1 MLECQHLTKTFQ
13 GVTLLDNV
21 NWQWPATGRF
31 ATSAVGGERPGVQV
45 VALLGASGAGK
56 TSLLRLIAGL
66 DHASAGC
73 VRWDGQDLSKVPPER
88 RGFALMFQD
97 FALFPHLNV
106 QDNVAFGL
114 REQGQSRAAARA
126 TASQALAR
134 MGLGDFT
141 QRAVTALSG
150 GEQQRVALARALVTQ
165 PRLFLLDEPFSSLD
179 TDLRTQLRS
188 GFLNDLQ
195 ANWDGKAS
203 GISRVLLVTH
213 DEAEAR
219 EMASHAWRLSAG
231 ALVSLW

>member
-150 GEQQRVALARALVTQ
+150 G
-165 PRLFLLDEPFSSLD
+165 
-179 TDLRTQLRS
+179 
-188 GFLNDLQ
+188 
-195 ANWDGKAS
+195 
-203 GISRVLLVTH
+203 
-213 DEAEAR
+213 
-219 EMASHAWRLSAG
+219 
-231 ALVSLW
+231 